1 MKETLD
7 VTVILPI
14 KSSLPRDF
22 DEYFDRAIQSLKN
35 QKTGYKELIIVASQE
50 EKLQNY
56 LKQYDFQDVP
66 HRILT
71 WEGEASYANQINY
84 GIENANSEWVTLF
97 EFDDEYAAIWFD
109 NVKKYSSYYPN
120 VQAFMPVVVDV
131 DEKGVF
137 AGFTNEAVF
146 AANFAMELGYLTNDI
161 LQDYQNFQSAGM
173 VFKKSV

>member
-1 MKETLD
+1 MKDILD

-22 DEYFDRAIQSLKN
+22 DEYFERAMQSLKN

-50 EKLQNY
+50 EQLKNY
-56 LKQYDFQDVP
+56 LSQYNFEEIP

-71 WEGEASYANQINY
+71 WSGDANYASQINY
-84 GIENANSEWVTLF
+84 GIENASSEWVTLF
-97 EFDDEYAAIWFD
+97 EFDDEYSAIWFD
-109 NVKKYSSYYPN
+109 NVKKYSKIYSN
-120 VQAFMPVVVDV
+120 VQAFMPIVVDV

-146 AANFAMELGYLTNDI
+146 
-161 LQDYQNFQSAGM
+161 
-173 VFKKSV
+173 

>member
-56 LKQYDFQDVP
+56 LT
-66 HRILT
+66 RT
-71 WEGEASYANQINY
+71 
-84 GIENANSEWVTLF
+84 
-97 EFDDEYAAIWFD
+97 
-109 NVKKYSSYYPN
+109 
-120 VQAFMPVVVDV
+120 
-131 DEKGVF
+131 
-137 AGFTNEAVF
+137 
-146 AANFAMELGYLTNDI
+146 
-161 LQDYQNFQSAGM
+161 
-173 VFKKSV
+173 

>member
-56 LKQYDFQDVP
+56 LKQYDFQVC
-66 HRILT
+66 T
-71 WEGEASYANQINY
+71 
-84 GIENANSEWVTLF
+84 
-97 EFDDEYAAIWFD
+97 
-109 NVKKYSSYYPN
+109 VKQKISSY
-120 VQAFMPVVVDV
+120 
-131 DEKGVF
+131 
-137 AGFTNEAVF
+137 T
-146 AANFAMELGYLTNDI
+146 T
-161 LQDYQNFQSAGM
+161 
-173 VFKKSV
+173 